1 MPQLHYYV
9 PNEVAEIVKQ
19 KVQATDLSLTRYL
32 AIVVKHELISDWPA
46 VFFEV
51 VGGGIVGRTS
61 PAFGSDMSG
70 IA

>member
-1 MPQLHYYV
+1 MPQLHFYV

-19 KVQATDLSLTRYL
+19 KAQATDLSLTRYL
-32 AIVVKHELISDWPA
+32 ANLVKHELISDWPA

-51 VGGGIVGRTS
+51 EVGGMVGRTS
-61 PAFGSDMSG
+61 PASGSDMSG